1 MQNKSQ
7 PAQRKDLS
15 ALQREICQLINISWT
30 NDELTTSV
38 ESALKRLTTLTNN
51 PFANT
56 GTITLDGLNTKSK
69 KTQNYSSEQGKS
81 SEIERINSQ
90 LAGFDWKKSRAW
102 AKLTFIL
109 GGEATL
115 TTLRYIAQDISLRT
129 NVKIGRD
136 EKRRKCVLVK
146 WFDDNWERL
155 APSLSLYRVS
165 GEKAYCNGIPLNE

>member
-1 MQNKSQ
+1 MQNKS
-7 PAQRKDLS
+7 PSAQRKDLS

-38 ESALKRLTTLTNN
+38 ESALKQLTMLTVT
-51 PFANT
+51 PFSNV
-56 GTITLDGLNTKSK
+56 GTITLDGLNIKGQK
-69 KTQNYSSEQGKS
+69 PQNYSMEQGRS

-102 AKLTFIL
+102 SNLTIIL

-115 TTLRYIAQDISLRT
+115 TTLRYIAQDLSLRT

-146 WFDDNWERL
+146 WFDDNWEKL
-155 APSLSLYRVS
+155 VPSLGLYRVN